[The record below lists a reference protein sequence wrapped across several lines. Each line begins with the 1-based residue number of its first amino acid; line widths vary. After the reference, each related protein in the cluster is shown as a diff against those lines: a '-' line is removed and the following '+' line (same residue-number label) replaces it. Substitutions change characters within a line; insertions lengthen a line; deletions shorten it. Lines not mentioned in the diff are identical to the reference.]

1 MIKIVKFPST
11 SKSLCEV
18 IEMLS
23 MYSFQIVMNWQFNKG
38 ELNVTIVC
46 QEEIESFIASWLSV
60 NCFLYH
66 YEDVAYDDTVN
77 MNKQYNWIPKA
88 SSDVNSLD
96 ETNLL
101 LLLIGLKKSSD
112 GIFTIR
118 LESNGNIVRVAVSY
132 RGATVPSGELISALG
147 QRYCVKPGYI
157 TCFFDY
163 KMNRDRLLLT
173 LPYVTKTSTALI
185 QGFGNK
191 MQAKMKTD
199 LNKNTDIVI
208 GTVLNDP
215 LHQILCLTLENFRS
229 STYVFGAPGYGKTT
243 LLQSVLYQTFKK
255 QRIPFLVIEPKREYR
270 SLRLLIPEMIV
281 IKSLY
286 GLNPLIPPR
295 GVNVYDY
302 VEVVLE
308 LLNLAEEMPVE
319 SPLPVY
325 IREVYYRIVMEKNFN
340 MENFIKMYIKVM
352 DEKKFNGLASNFII
366 SGKNRLEN
374 FFRIFAGP
382 NFGQAHFPGFD
393 VSRYLQQPTVIEIG
407 KVATPKIV
415 TVLTY
420 FVTAHVKMYL
430 EAVRESD
437 NNIKNILCLEE
448 AHVLLSPH
456 LNENLRF
463 TLANLL
469 AEGRAKG
476 LTVVVCD
483 QTPSRLDSRVCNLC
497 GNAVTFRLTS
507 QVDKEYVQSQ
517 LECEIDDIN
526 SLRPATAIIRTN
538 TMYQSE
544 VIHINVPEEIL
555 HLRALSDEELK
566 QIGQDRR

>member
-23 MYSFQIVMNWQFNKG
+23 MCSFQIVVNWQFNKG

-66 YEDVAYDDTVN
+66 YEDVAYDETVN

-101 LLLIGLKKSSD
+101 LLLIGLKKSSV

-199 LNKNTDIVI
+199 LNKNTDVVI

-229 STYVFGAPGYGKTT
+229 FAKLSALRRNFKKNEEHIQYYYKCIAGRNGLVFMRGLSEAGLFRRQEFLERKHRSCDQKSFGR
-243 LLQSVLYQTFKK
+243 YQTDA
-255 QRIPFLVIEPKREYR
+255 
-270 SLRLLIPEMIV
+270 S
-281 IKSLY
+281 
-286 GLNPLIPPR
+286 
-295 GVNVYDY
+295 GVFC
-302 VEVVLE
+302 
-308 LLNLAEEMPVE
+308 
-319 SPLPVY
+319 
-325 IREVYYRIVMEKNFN
+325 R
-340 MENFIKMYIKVM
+340 
-352 DEKKFNGLASNFII
+352 
-366 SGKNRLEN
+366 
-374 FFRIFAGP
+374 
-382 NFGQAHFPGFD
+382 
-393 VSRYLQQPTVIEIG
+393 LQQP
-407 KVATPKIV
+407 
-415 TVLTY
+415 LQC
-420 FVTAHVKMYL
+420 
-430 EAVRESD
+430 S
-437 NNIKNILCLEE
+437 
-448 AHVLLSPH
+448 
-456 LNENLRF
+456 
-463 TLANLL
+463 
-469 AEGRAKG
+469 
-476 LTVVVCD
+476 
-483 QTPSRLDSRVCNLC
+483 SR
-497 GNAVTFRLTS
+497 
-507 QVDKEYVQSQ
+507 
-517 LECEIDDIN
+517 
-526 SLRPATAIIRTN
+526 
-538 TMYQSE
+538 
-544 VIHINVPEEIL
+544 
-555 HLRALSDEELK
+555 
-566 QIGQDRR
+566 